1 MRKLKHSTIPAVAW
15 AEESAPL
22 WREHKPLV
30 RHPRRSRVYWVRVG
44 KGPASPVLSLPCSLP
59 LGDLEQ
65 SILLSLPLNFLNAKM
80 ASVLCLWSRVVLMFQ
95 WDDALRGVL
104 KAVKSCP
111 GTTLSLRGW
120 EERGGG
126 ESSLS
131 TLEVCQFYWSF
142 QRTSFLF
149 HWFPLLLFCVQ
160 FHDFR
165 FYFYFVLPP
174 ACFLSLYS
182 LSFF

>member
-15 AEESAPL
+15 AEERAPL
-22 WREHKPLV
+22 RREHKPLAPHV
-30 RHPRRSRVYWVRVG
+30 RHSRVYWARVG
-44 KGPASPVLSLPCSLP
+44 KGPASPVLSLPFLP

-65 SILLSLPLNFLNAKM
+65 SILLSRPLNFLSAKM
-80 ASVLCLWSRVVLMFQ
+80 ASVLCLWSRVVLMFR
-95 WDDALRGVL
+95 WDDALRGVP
-104 KAVKSCP
+104 KVVKSCP
-111 GTTLSLRGW
+111 GATLSLRGW

-131 TLEVCQFYWSF
+131 TVEVCQSYWSF

-160 FHDFR
+160 FHW
-165 FYFYFVLPP
+165 LPLLFLFCP
-174 ACFLSLYS
+174 SACFLSLYS
-182 LSFF
+182 LSF